1 MADAGKECRPVLL
14 TLIFFLFKINFFLE
28 VYPMKHDRLE
38 GRQILWLILAAA
50 LVLLAAV
57 LPAANQ
63 GKYGPD
69 IYDPGADVKG
79 QIAAAVKTA
88 GAENR
93 NILLMFGGN
102 WCPWCH
108 RLHELFAADAAVKRI
123 LAERYVVL
131 LVDIGEKPGEPLNR
145 DLVDLYRVKDFG
157 YPALA
162 VLDKAGRLLCTQST
176 GVLEKDKGHDPA
188 KVLAFLRLQLS
199 D

>member
-1 MADAGKECRPVLL
+1 MKFEKIVGIKITGLAVVAVL
-14 TLIFFLFKINFFLE
+14 
-28 VYPMKHDRLE
+28 
-38 GRQILWLILAAA
+38 AC
-50 LVLLAAV
+50 LAAV
-57 LPAANQ
+57 LPAQNP

-69 IYDPGADVKG
+69 IYDPGADVKA

-88 GAENR
+88 GVENK

-108 RLHELFAADAAVKRI
+108 RLHALFGADEQVKKF
-123 LAERYVVL
+123 LAEHYIVL
-131 LVDIGEKPGEPLNR
+131 LVDIGEKSGQPLNR

-162 VLDKAGRLLCTQST
+162 VLDKAGRLSCTQST

-188 KVLAFLRLQLS
+188 KVLAFLQTQVGN
-199 D
+199 